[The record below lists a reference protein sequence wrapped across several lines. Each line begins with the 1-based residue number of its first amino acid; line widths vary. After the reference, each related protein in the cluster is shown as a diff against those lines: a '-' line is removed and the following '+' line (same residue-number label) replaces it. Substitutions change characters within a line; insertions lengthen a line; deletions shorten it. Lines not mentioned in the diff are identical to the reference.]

1 MRTSDLAND
10 NDKMNN
16 ENNADNASSSSNKKK
31 YIIIGSIVA
40 AVIIIA
46 VVVVIVVLVT
56 KDDDSSSSNE
66 SNNVE
71 EYINNYQLSNAKF
84 TDDKKNKF
92 TADLKFE
99 GSYSPSGFKD
109 VKFQNPNSL
118 TPIKELSILIELQCD
133 EMIHIKITDKNNKRW
148 ESPYSISDTYQ
159 SKISSCSNTK
169 SLSDVGFNIETDSEK
184 LVYSLIKDNVKIL
197 TNEDSRFFFSDN
209 FIMFGEYLSNHFIAG
224 FGERFHDFKLND
236 GIYTSWPNDTGG
248 IHEDVEN
255 GGHNLMG
262 LQPIGLHKT
271 KDNKFL
277 GILFNNINA
286 QDTYIKTI
294 ESEKILLE
302 HRTIGGVID
311 YYLYY
316 DEDPD
321 KVLIKLHDIVGQP
334 QMPPFWSFGFHQ
346 CRYGYNNTQ
355 EIREVYNNYTSR
367 NLPIDTF
374 WGDIDIL
381 DHFRIFSLNKT
392 TFADLPA
399 LVDTMHTEH
408 FHFIPIVDLG
418 FKIDENDEYYKLG
431 HEKNAFLIS
440 NYTKQELI
448 AIVWPGEA
456 VFPDFFNPEMPP
468 IWDKAM
474 RDYQDI
480 IKYDGIWIDMN
491 EPAQLLVREDTRCE
505 ILPEGYDYDVDKNMY
520 EYIPYMPGYREKERV
535 DLRSH
540 SLSENAISI
549 KYNDDPLYT
558 SYNFKAL
565 MALMQAEYTKK
576 SLENL
581 NKRSFVL
588 TRSTTLG
595 TGRYGFH
602 WLGDNFAQFRH
613 MRNGV
618 TGIFNFNIFGIP
630 MTGDDICG
638 FIDNT
643 WDDLC
648 ARWMAL
654 GTLFPFSRNH
664 RDIKSRNQEPYAFGD
679 NSNTLKISQIALPL
693 RYSLLRY
700 FYSNMYL
707 ISLGE
712 KGSFFKPVFF
722 NYINDNKTYDKIDY
736 VAMIGDSFILFPLFQ
751 NETTDIDGYFPNDD
765 WYYINGKSLLKKK
778 SSGNEGTTLK
788 LSGAFDIIHLYLRG
802 GSIIPYQDTSTYV
815 KNTYELQQKPLEII
829 ITPDSIEH
837 KASGTFIFDNDGIDD
852 LKNKDYNRFELSF
865 NDNILTVNH
874 VNNMTSTYNSK
885 DDIISKVKIYGAEYL
900 NTKTTLKVDTNDN
913 NSYDISINISD
924 DNVLTADLSTNS
936 LKLENIKTM
945 TLS

>member
-31 YIIIGSIVA
+31 YIIIGSIVG

-56 KDDDSSSSNE
+56 KDDDSSSAND

-334 QMPPFWSFGFHQ
+334 QMPPFWSF
-346 CRYGYNNTQ
+346 
-355 EIREVYNNYTSR
+355 
-367 NLPIDTF
+367 
-374 WGDIDIL
+374 
-381 DHFRIFSLNKT
+381 
-392 TFADLPA
+392 
-399 LVDTMHTEH
+399 
-408 FHFIPIVDLG
+408 
-418 FKIDENDEYYKLG
+418 
-431 HEKNAFLIS
+431 
-440 NYTKQELI
+440 
-448 AIVWPGEA
+448 
-456 VFPDFFNPEMPP
+456 
-468 IWDKAM
+468 
-474 RDYQDI
+474 
-480 IKYDGIWIDMN
+480 
-491 EPAQLLVREDTRCE
+491 
-505 ILPEGYDYDVDKNMY
+505 
-520 EYIPYMPGYREKERV
+520 
-535 DLRSH
+535 
-540 SLSENAISI
+540 
-549 KYNDDPLYT
+549 
-558 SYNFKAL
+558 
-565 MALMQAEYTKK
+565 
-576 SLENL
+576 
-581 NKRSFVL
+581 
-588 TRSTTLG
+588 
-595 TGRYGFH
+595 
-602 WLGDNFAQFRH
+602 
-613 MRNGV
+613 
-618 TGIFNFNIFGIP
+618 
-630 MTGDDICG
+630 
-638 FIDNT
+638 
-643 WDDLC
+643 
-648 ARWMAL
+648 
-654 GTLFPFSRNH
+654 
-664 RDIKSRNQEPYAFGD
+664 
-679 NSNTLKISQIALPL
+679 
-693 RYSLLRY
+693 
-700 FYSNMYL
+700 
-707 ISLGE
+707 
-712 KGSFFKPVFF
+712 
-722 NYINDNKTYDKIDY
+722 
-736 VAMIGDSFILFPLFQ
+736 
-751 NETTDIDGYFPNDD
+751 
-765 WYYINGKSLLKKK
+765 
-778 SSGNEGTTLK
+778 
-788 LSGAFDIIHLYLRG
+788 
-802 GSIIPYQDTSTYV
+802 
-815 KNTYELQQKPLEII
+815 
-829 ITPDSIEH
+829 
-837 KASGTFIFDNDGIDD
+837 
-852 LKNKDYNRFELSF
+852 
-865 NDNILTVNH
+865 
-874 VNNMTSTYNSK
+874 
-885 DDIISKVKIYGAEYL
+885 
-900 NTKTTLKVDTNDN
+900 
-913 NSYDISINISD
+913 
-924 DNVLTADLSTNS
+924 
-936 LKLENIKTM
+936 
-945 TLS
+945 